1 MCAGKFP
8 GVLDELL
15 EPVPRSLRLL
25 DWRQFRR
32 ARLVFRELGAD
43 QVKNRG
49 HSFLKLDAI
58 GLPGVPVLDQLIE
71 VLLGVYLEHY
81 KPSRKLVR
89 TQDNECQVVKK
100 EGNMILTIQLLTP
113 IV

>member
-1 MCAGKFP
+1 MRTGEFP

-25 DWRQFRR
+25 DWRQFQR

-49 HSFLKLDAI
+49 HSFPKLDAI
-58 GLPGVPVLDQLIE
+58 GLPGVLILDQLVE
-71 VLLGVYLEHY
+71 VLLGVHLEH
-81 KPSRKLVR
+81 
-89 TQDNECQVVKK
+89 
-100 EGNMILTIQLLTP
+100 
-113 IV
+113 